1 VAGLACT
8 LIVLG
13 FVGNRLNVVIPGLV
27 IPQLEGLDRA
37 YIDSRLSYD
46 YFPSVMEWLVVVF
59 VAAVGTAIFYL
70 GYRLLPLVEESKE
83 VSS

>member
-1 VAGLACT
+1 
-8 LIVLG
+8 
-13 FVGNRLNVVIPGLV
+13 
-27 IPQLEGLDRA
+27 
-37 YIDSRLSYD
+37 
-46 YFPSVMEWLVVVF
+46 VVVF